1 MELDWSRIEAII
13 LARVS
18 DDRDGASESTYQQVD
33 ESREWCDERG
43 IPILETIT
51 EDDIGAS
58 RYSRKQRDGYEYALT
73 LLKAPSLKRRM
84 LVTWESSRATRRLD
98 VYVRLREI
106 CEESGALWCYGGRV
120 YDMRNAEDRRRTAQ
134 DAIDDEYEVEK
145 TRKRVMRDMRATAAA
160 GRPHGKLAYGY
171 RIVRDHRTGKS
182 VDRVPDE
189 QTAPI
194 VREIARRIL
203 AKEPVRSVA
212 TDLNRRG
219 IPAPRPARKG
229 PNKGGPAPWRANT
242 MAKLITSPT
251 YAGLRVSKGVV
262 VKEATWPPI
271 ITAEDHERLK
281 VLLNDPGRITHRGV
295 QPVWLLTYIAT
306 CGVCGGEVVR
316 LAPRG
321 IDMYTCRPKL
331 CVARA
336 IGHVDKLV
344 VEAVL
349 QRLESPDAMDLLLSN
364 DASAADA
371 YKEAAELQSR
381 LDGFIDEA
389 AEGLL
394 SSQALGRIEAKLR
407 PQITAANRRARAAI
421 SSPLVRKMASPN
433 ARAEWKELTMP
444 ERRELIRALIEVRI
458 FRAPKGMRGHA
469 NPNFIHVRWHGSDE
483 PVPTGPPEI
492 LALVDGGD
500 PMNFTI
506 GQVLGYLRGVGIAE
520 RQRVLAMER
529 AGRNRRKI
537 TRLSIDP
544 FRARAVPAMSGPSD
558 LENDRSV

>member
-33 ESREWCDERG
+33 ESREWCEDRG

-58 RYSRKQRDGYEYALT
+58 RYSRKARDGYEYALT
-73 LLKAPSLKRRM
+73 LLKAPSAKRRM

-98 VYVRLREI
+98 VYVRFREI

-145 TRKRVMRDMRATAAA
+145 TRKRVMRDMRATTAA

-171 RIVRDHRTGKS
+171 RIIRDHKTGKS
-182 VDRVPDE
+182 VDRIPDE
-189 QTAPI
+189 DTAPI

-251 YAGLRVSKGVV
+251 YAGLRVSQGVV
-262 VKEATWPPI
+262 VREATWPAI
-271 ITAEDHERLK
+271 ISMPDHERLK
-281 VLLNDPGRITHRGV
+281 ALLSDPARILHRGV
-295 QPVWLLTYIAT
+295 EPVWLLTYIAM
-306 CGVCGGEVVR
+306 CGVCGGEIVR
-316 LAPRG
+316 LASRG
-321 IDMYTCRPKL
+321 ADMYTCQSKF

-336 IGHVDKLV
+336 VEYVDRLV

-364 DASAADA
+364 DASAAEA

-389 AEGLL
+389 AEGKV

-407 PQITAANRRARAAI
+407 PQIVAANRRARSAI
-421 SSPLVRKMASPN
+421 SSPLVRKMAGPN
-433 ARAEWKELTMP
+433 AREGWKELTVP
-444 ERRELIRALIEVRI
+444 ERRELVRVLIEVRI
-458 FRAPKGMRGHA
+458 FRAPRGMRGSA
-469 NPNFIHVRWHGSDE
+469 NPNFIHVHWHGSVE

-492 LALVDGGD
+492 PALADGGD

-506 GQVLGYLRGVGIAE
+506 GQVLEYLRGVDMVE
-520 RQRVLAMER
+520 RRRVIAMER
-529 AGRNRRKI
+529 AGRARFKI
-537 TRLSIDP
+537 TRLSLDP
-544 FRARAVPAMSGPSD
+544 ARARTGPAEIGTD
-558 LENDRSV
+558 GSV

>member
-1 MELDWSRIEAII
+1 MELDWSQIEAII

-18 DDRDGASESTYQQVD
+18 DDRDGASDSTDQQVD
-33 ESREWCDERG
+33 ESQDWCDERG
-43 IPILETIT
+43 IQVLETIT

-58 RYSRKQRDGYEYALT
+58 RYSRKKRDGYEYALK
-73 LLKAPSLKRRM
+73 LLKAPSAKRRM
-84 LVTWESSRATRRLD
+84 LVTWESSRATRRLE
-98 VYVRLREI
+98 VYVRFREI

-134 DAIDDEYEVEK
+134 DAVDDEYEVEK

-182 VDRVPDE
+182 VGRVPDE
-189 QTAPI
+189 ETAPI
-194 VREIARRIL
+194 VQEIARRIL

-212 TDLNRRG
+212 TDLNNRG
-219 IPAPRPARKG
+219 VAAPRPIRKG
-229 PNKGGPAPWRANT
+229 PNKGQPAPWRANT

-262 VKEATWPPI
+262 VREATWPPI
-271 ITAEDHERLK
+271 ISREDHERLK
-281 VLLNDPGRITHRGV
+281 ALLGDPARITHRGV
-295 QPVWLLTYIAT
+295 EPVWLLTYIAT
-306 CGVCGGEVVR
+306 CGVCGGEIAR

-321 IDMYTCRPKL
+321 IDMYTCRPNL

-336 IGHVDKLV
+336 INHVDKLIA
-344 VEAVL
+344 EAVL

-371 YKEAAELQSR
+371 YKEAAELQAR
-381 LDGFIDEA
+381 LDAFIDEA
-389 AEGLL
+389 AEGKL

-407 PQITAANRRARAAI
+407 PQIAAANRRARAAI
-421 SSPLVRKMASPN
+421 SSPLVRKMAGPD
-433 ARAEWKELTMP
+433 ARREWKELTVP

-458 FRAPKGMRGHA
+458 FKAPKGMRGSV

-492 LALVDGGD
+492 EPLSSGGD

-506 GQVLGYLRGVGIAE
+506 DQVLQHLRGVDIAE
-520 RQRVLAMER
+520 RRRVVMMER
-529 AGRNRRKI
+529 AGRDRKRI
-537 TRLSIDP
+537 TRVPVDP
-544 FRARAVPAMSGPSD
+544 VRAVAAAR
-558 LENDRSV
+558 RSTVGTDGSV